1 MQGGAFAASF
11 LLHAGVIA
19 VLSLTFTLGNRP
31 EFRDVPQVIAIDL
44 VAIGEETVIKPE
56 VKEEVAEDTPPAP
69 PVLQPQ
75 EAEVEEEPEETA
87 ALPEEVIPQEAP
99 KTDEPKPEETPPPP
113 EPEETK
119 EKLKEEEEPQKIDE
133 RSALDAFAK
142 MIDRSKEPAK
152 TKLSAEEEFFAT
164 FGGEKPSGQT
174 QDSRDQAISLV
185 DAARNQVQRCWA
197 PPLGARDAASM
208 RLSVSVLL
216 GPDGE
221 VIGAP
226 TLDPAD
232 QRRMKRSN
240 ETVFRVF
247 AESAIRAIQQCAPF
261 ELPKS
266 RYGEWRSLRL
276 NFDPSQ
282 MLN

>member
-11 LLHAGVIA
+11 VLHAGVIA
-19 VLSLTFTLGNRP
+19 LLSLTFTLGNRP
-31 EFRDVPQVIAIDL
+31 EFSDIPQVIAIDL

-56 VKEEVAEDTPPAP
+56 VQEDVVEDAPPAP
-69 PVLQPQ
+69 PVVQP
-75 EAEVEEEPEETA
+75 EEVEAKEEPEETA

-99 KTDEPKPEETPPPP
+99 KKDEPKPEETPPTP
-113 EPEETK
+113 EPEATPE
-119 EKLKEEEEPQKIDE
+119 EVKEEPEKIDE
-133 RSALDAFAK
+133 SSALDAFAK

-152 TKLSAEEEFFAT
+152 TKRSAEEEFFAT
-164 FGGEKPSGQT
+164 FGGERPSGQT

-261 ELPKS
+261 DLPKS